1 MPQNPT
7 NITDSTEFKD
17 FVKANNLEVYNQE
30 AINVFLYQLEERL
43 EFAHDRI
50 DEVQEAQTTL
60 EKLHNSLVDEVYDP
74 KIELIERIIQLEEE
88 VKLMK

>member
-7 NITDSTEFKD
+7 NITDSQDFKD

-50 DEVQEAQTTL
+50 DEVQEAQTEL
-60 EKLHNSLVDEVYDP
+60 EKLHNSLVDEVHDP
-74 KIELIERIIQLEEE
+74 KIELMKRIIQLEEE
-88 VKLMK
+88 VRLMK